1 MDKVTPGIE
10 FGKKKQEMLANR
22 KMLKE
27 FAKIGVFRGIFRV
40 SDFNGRNVLI
50 KEDDKLVS
58 IDEGDI
64 GKRLDIIGGREKWL
78 INELNRDKSIINEI
92 LHEILNEIDKDL
104 KKEVIIKKMIEY
116 KFNDE
121 LCQEVLNNWNNLYND
136 LKNEGI
142 EF

>member
-92 LHEILNEIDKDL
+92 LHEILNEQDKDL
-104 KKEVIIKKMIEY
+104 KKEIIIKKMIEY

>member
-1 MDKVTPGIE
+1 MDCIYPGVEIGKV
-10 FGKKKQEMLANR
+10 KEMLKDR

-27 FAKIGVFRGIFRV
+27 FVKIGVFRGIFRV

-50 KEDDKLVS
+50 NEIRNEIKLVS

-78 INELNRDKSIINEI
+78 IKALNKDKSIINEI
-92 LHEILNEIDKDL
+92 INELNAVSALYVVNKMKKYKFSDDL
-104 KKEVIIKKMIEY
+104 CKEVI
-116 KFNDE
+116 
-121 LCQEVLNNWNNLYND
+121 NNWNNLRKD
-136 LKNEGI
+136 LESEGV